1 MRTHTSET
9 QSTITPAKA
18 LEILKEGNLRFAN
31 NEPLDRNMAQQA
43 SETRAGQWPFAT
55 IVSCI
60 DSRTAAEVV
69 FDQGFGDILSVRIA
83 GTVIN
88 TDVVGSLEFGCKVA
102 GSKLVVV
109 LGHTS
114 CGAIQGACDHLELGN
129 LTELLS
135 KIQPAVYE
143 ESQAFDINE
152 RHSGNAAF
160 VERVADRNVRRSVRS
175 VVNRSYILERLI
187 EDGQVAIIGAKHDLA
202 TRRVQFFDDTWVW
215 DRASMAALERDDT
228 PRGRR

>member
-9 QSTITPAKA
+9 QSSITPAKA
-18 LEILKEGNLRFAN
+18 LEILKEGNLRFVS

-43 SETRAGQWPFAT
+43 SETHEGQWPFAT
-55 IVSCI
+55 IV
-60 DSRTAAEVV
+60 RAAEVI

-109 LGHTS
+109 LGHTG

-135 KIQPAVYE
+135 
-143 ESQAFDINE
+143 
-152 RHSGNAAF
+152 
-160 VERVADRNVRRSVRS
+160 
-175 VVNRSYILERLI
+175 
-187 EDGQVAIIGAKHDLA
+187 
-202 TRRVQFFDDTWVW
+202 
-215 DRASMAALERDDT
+215 
-228 PRGRR
+228 